1 MSAAISRKVY
11 QVLLL
16 LYPADFR
23 REFGDEM
30 LSMFEECSA
39 TQGCYLVFA
48 DALRSAVKQHLPHF
62 STTRSRDEFAYSDIG
77 CSPDLPRIVATAVLV
92 IGLIAGVLGHG
103 GESRNRDSWTMARA
117 EVRFWF
123 PTGIAVV
130 ERNSNA
136 PESWRVLRIETS
148 YGK

>member
-11 QVLLL
+11 QVLLF

-39 TQGCYLVFA
+39 VQGCCLVFA
-48 DALRSAVKQHLPHF
+48 DALRAAAKQHVPHF

-77 CSPDLPRIVATAVLV
+77 CSPDLARILAIAVFV
-92 IGLIAGVLGHG
+92 VGLMAGVLGRG
-103 GESRNRDSWTMARA
+103 GESRNLDSWTMARA

-130 ERNSNA
+130 ERKSNA
-136 PESWRVLRIETS
+136 PDSWRVLRIERS

>member
-30 LSMFEECSA
+30 LSMFEKCSA
-39 TQGCYLVFA
+39 AQGCWFVFA
-48 DALRSAVKQHLPHF
+48 DALRSAAKEHLQHFP
-62 STTRSRDEFAYSDIG
+62 TARARDEFAYSDIG
-77 CSPDLPRIVATAVLV
+77 CSPDLARILAVAVFVA
-92 IGLIAGVLGHG
+92 GLIAGVLGHG

-130 ERNSNA
+130 ERSSNA
-136 PESWRVLRIETS
+136 PDSWRVLRIERS